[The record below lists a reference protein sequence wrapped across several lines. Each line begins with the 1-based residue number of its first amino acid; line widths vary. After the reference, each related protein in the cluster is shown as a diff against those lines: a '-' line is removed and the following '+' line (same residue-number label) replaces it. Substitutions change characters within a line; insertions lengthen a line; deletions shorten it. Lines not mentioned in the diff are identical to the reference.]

1 MIVILKVSRR
11 MGDFSFMIMERRGVT
26 AVVARGPSWW
36 GDASG
41 WRREQVAGEDG
52 RYVREIFAEP

>member
-1 MIVILKVSRR
+1 MD
-11 MGDFSFMIMERRGVT
+11 DFSFMIMERRDVT

-41 WRREQVAGEDG
+41 WRRERVAREDG